1 MSLNFIWECLKCK
14 VFGTQ
19 QLPLVT
25 RKKKHPNIKYV
36 CQHFDITIDTE
47 STFGNFGIKWSMN
60 VKVIVNYKE
69 NESSKILINKNFNL
83 WSTEYQNYLIFDN
96 IVIHGIISENEGLFP
111 TIGNEVQQSIECKEE
126 KKEKKGLDMM
136 KVGDIFFDGTNF
148 IYNFLPEDQ
157 TFVESEFSDKEKY
170 KENLITY
177 KKQKKEFN
185 EKSNKDKHNI
195 YKNNDIIEKIF
206 NDFNYDLIEKILQK
220 YDFKVKK
227 EEIIENEL
235 SRIICENFEDN
246 EIFYERYSPFYL
258 EIKSNIPKIET
269 LNFMIIG
276 FQGVGKSVLVNALL
290 KSDLAEIGNGIGPKT
305 NEIKEYSYPI
315 NDPAI
320 KIYDTFG
327 LESECLDRNLSQI
340 NNKIEEAYKDYSI
353 EPGKAP
359 NCILYCIKNGC
370 NDYKF
375 EEGEINFIKELNKL
389 YGDDNLIIV
398 FTQSINSKAKTRER
412 KNRLKQELN
421 NNNIEIIELI
431 ASNYDLEI
439 GEEIITINSFG
450 LDNLINTMKNKYKI
464 ILKKYIKH
472 MIQNKL
478 KEIYMFD
485 ISKNSKEIIEKLE
498 NKDFENTY
506 NEEFKYIFRKLYG
519 DLKIDFE
526 DLDKIITEESKNF
539 IENKI
544 FEENKEKLVKEFK
557 RIYNKDKN
565 VNIDDN
571 DKNDSN
577 NNIIINDNN
586 ANNYNNID
594 NDDNDKNDSNNNIII
609 NDNDY
614 NNIDNDDN
622 DKNDSNNNIIINDN
636 IINNYNYDNDNYI
649 NNENYENDDNIGLLD
664 NQLMLDTINEYFRK
678 KFEEYIEKIIFG
690 NVSILVFEKLKKII
704 CEKIYEIIDDEEIE
718 EAVNKTIDDIF
729 EKYE

>member
-220 YDFKVKK
+220 YDCKVKK

-389 YGDDNLIIV
+389 YGVENNLIIV
-398 FTQSINSKAKTRER
+398 FTQSKNYKLKTKEK
-412 KNRLKQELN
+412 KNV
-421 NNNIEIIELI
+421 EIIELI
-431 ASNYDLEI
+431 SKNFDLEI
-439 GEEIITINSFG
+439 GEEDIITVNSFE
-450 LDNLINTMKNKYKI
+450 DNLFDSIKNKCKI
-464 ILKKYIKH
+464 KLAKHIKN
-472 MIQNKL
+472 IIKNKL
-478 KEIYMFD
+478 KDIYMSD
-485 ISKNSKEIIEKLE
+485 ISIKSKEIIKKLE
-498 NKDFENTY
+498 NKEFENTL
-506 NEEFKYIFRKLYG
+506 NAEFKYIFQKLFCN
-519 DLKIDFE
+519 LKIDFE
-526 DLDKIITEESKNF
+526 DLGKIITKDSKNY
-539 IENKI
+539 IENI
-544 FEENKEKLVKEFK
+544 LFEANKEKLIKEFK
-557 RIYNKDKN
+557 RIYNIN
-565 VNIDDN
+565 NG
-571 DKNDSN
+571 N
-577 NNIIINDNN
+577 NNDNSVNDDDINDNN
-586 ANNYNNID
+586 D
-594 NDDNDKNDSNNNIII
+594 VNNNC
-609 NDNDY
+609 
-614 NNIDNDDN
+614 
-622 DKNDSNNNIIINDN
+622 K
-636 IINNYNYDNDNYI
+636 I
-649 NNENYENDDNIGLLD
+649 NNENDDDINDNNDVNNYCEINNENDDDINDIDDANNYCKINNENDDDINDIDDKINNGNMINNEND
-664 NQLMLDTINEYFRK
+664 NEKNNVQLMNKLKFTKINEYFLNKLR
-678 KFEEYIEKIIFG
+678 EYIQKIMFE
-690 NVSILVFEKLKKII
+690 NVSIIFVEKLKKII
-704 CEKIYEIIDDEEIE
+704 CEKIYEIIEDEEIE
-718 EAVNKTIDDIF
+718 ELANKNLEDIY
-729 EKYE
+729 EKINNED